1 MTRIKDFV
9 MNKKCHALTLENN
22 FTLFGGM
29 LAFLLLSL
37 LLAGVANAEQPRE
50 EKLRVVTKAFE
61 PLVLKQGEEYHGF
74 SIDLWK
80 AIAKEMEIEYELYG
94 VETITELVDAVHR
107 GEADI
112 GIAGISMTAEREKKL
127 DFSHP
132 YFESGLQIMVL
143 DKSEYSSNLMLLEAL
158 SVIFSPKLFY
168 AIGILLLTLVVTAH
182 LIWFVERHHNPEFS
196 PQYAKGIW
204 DSFWWAAVT
213 VTTVGYGDQTPRRT
227 LGRLVGLLW
236 MFVGIFVLASFTAT
250 VTTKLTL
257 QHLQETINSL
267 DDLVGKQVATVQGS
281 TADHYLSRQPLDVV
295 TFKQHKQAY
304 QALAQSE
311 VDAVVYDA
319 PALWYYA
326 HHKGKGKVKV
336 VGSVFTKENYAIAFP
351 TGSSYKE
358 EVNHKLLKLWED
370 NTIEKIERQWFGS
383 SWHNRRFNQKAKS
396 HR

>member
-1 MTRIKDFV
+1 
-9 MNKKCHALTLENN
+9 MNKRFQALTLEKN
-22 FTLFGGM
+22 FTLFRGM
-29 LAFLLLSL
+29 LASLLLSL

-61 PLVLKQGEEYHGF
+61 PLVMKQGEKYLGF

-80 AIAKEMEIEYELYG
+80 AIAEKMGVEYELYG
-94 VETITELVDAVHR
+94 VETITGLVDAVHR
-107 GEADI
+107 GEADV

-132 YFESGLQIMVL
+132 FFESGLQIMVL
-143 DKSEYSSNLMLLEAL
+143 SKSEYSSNLILLDAL
-158 SVIFSPKLFY
+158 SVIFSPKLLY
-168 AIGILLLTLVVTAH
+168 AVGILLLTLVVTAH
-182 LIWFVERHHNPEFS
+182 LIWFVERHHNPDFS

-204 DSFWWAAVT
+204 ESFWWAAVT
-213 VTTVGYGDQTPRRT
+213 VTTVGYGDKTPRGT

-236 MFVGIFVLASFTAT
+236 MFIGIFVLTSFTAS
-250 VTTKLTL
+250 VTTRVTL

-267 DDLVGKQVATVQGS
+267 DDLVGKQVATVKGS
-281 TADHYLSRQPLDVV
+281 TADHYLSGRYLEVV
-295 TFKQHKQAY
+295 RFKQPKQAY

-336 VGSVFTKENYAIAFP
+336 VGSVFKKENYALAFP

-358 EVNHKLLKLWED
+358 EVNHILLKLWED
-370 NTIEKIERQWFGS
+370 GIIEEIEIEWFGS
-383 SWHNRRFNQKAKS
+383 SWHNRRFNRGETYPRWGKM
-396 HR
+396 